1 MTIKQRDTV
10 SSGTRDTWWLRIW
23 KVWATGYISKVCAYF
38 ISRQCRLWVRILCI
52 QALAEYTWLNNQK
65 RNRHCFEVGE
75 IFHCEKWRPD
85 KWICHQVFDQGLS
98 KLPWFIC
105 STKNAFF
112 NSVIMLL
119 YYQYYSSFIY
129 LFCYFI
135 SLLFSHTHFNSL
147 KWPLVCYHLACFLM
161 LECVN

>member
-1 MTIKQRDTV
+1 MTIRQRDTV

-23 KVWATGYISKVCAYF
+23 KVWATGCISKVCAYF
-38 ISRQCRLWVRILCI
+38 ISRQCRLWVWILCI

-65 RNRHCFEVGE
+65 RNRHCFELGE

-105 STKNAFF
+105 STRMHFL
-112 NSVIMLL
+112 IQLL
-119 YYQYYSSFIY
+119 CCFIISIIHLSFIY
-129 LFCYFI
+129 FVIL
-135 SLLFSHTHFNSL
+135 S
-147 KWPLVCYHLACFLM
+147 VCCFLI
-161 LECVN
+161 LILIA